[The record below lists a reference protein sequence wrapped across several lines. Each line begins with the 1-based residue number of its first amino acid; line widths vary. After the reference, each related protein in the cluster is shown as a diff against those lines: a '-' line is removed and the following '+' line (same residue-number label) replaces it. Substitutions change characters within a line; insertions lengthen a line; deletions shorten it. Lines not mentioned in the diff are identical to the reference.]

1 MNGPTNFRAPGS
13 DIRLLMVDLPT
24 ILSDLLQDAFAS
36 IPDIQAVQP
45 INDVQ
50 YLLDSTK
57 VGTADVILLGSSQV
71 ENISS
76 AVTVLDVLPDRH
88 KNAKVIAVTQ
98 NPGYGE
104 VISLFR
110 AGVRGVICSSTLRF
124 EMLCKSIRCVHQGQI
139 WASNEQLS
147 YLVSSVMRPKCT
159 DVTDSLGRRILTTRE
174 QQVLHLLADGLSNSE
189 LASVLQLSE
198 HTVKNHLFRIYDKL
212 GVSNRMEAVLYAL
225 TPRNIP
231 PASRLP
237 ASTISSN
244 KIRMIKAC

>member
-1 MNGPTNFRAPGS
+1 MNGSTNFRASGTN
-13 DIRLLMVDLPT
+13 IRLLVVDLPT
-24 ILSDLLQDAFAS
+24 ILSELLQNAFES
-36 IPDIQAVQP
+36 IHDIQVMQP

-50 YLLDSTK
+50 HLLDPLK

-76 AVTVLDVLPDRH
+76 AVAVLDVLPDRH

-98 NPGYGE
+98 KPGYSE

-110 AGVRGVICSSTLRF
+110 AGVRGVICNSNLRF

-139 WASNEQLS
+139 WANNEQLS
-147 YLVSSVMRPKCT
+147 YLVSSVMRPKCA

-189 LASVLQLSE
+189 LATVLQLSE
-198 HTVKNHLFRIYDKL
+198 HTIKNHLFRIYDKL

-225 TPRNIP
+225 TPRDAKP
-231 PASRLP
+231 TLKV
-237 ASTISSN
+237 ASTTISQN
-244 KIRMIKAC
+244 KIRMIKAG